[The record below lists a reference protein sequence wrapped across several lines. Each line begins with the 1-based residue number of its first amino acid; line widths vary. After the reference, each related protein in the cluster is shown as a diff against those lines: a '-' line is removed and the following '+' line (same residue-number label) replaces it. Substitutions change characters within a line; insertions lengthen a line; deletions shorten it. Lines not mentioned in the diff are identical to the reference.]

1 MILMLEQGGAGESAL
16 LKFHLLLHLNLVG
29 QKQCNVLI

>member
-1 MILMLEQGGAGESAL
+1 MTLMMEQGGAGESAL
-16 LKFHLLLHLNLVG
+16 LKFHLLLHFNPVG